1 MRREKFQDPVQE
13 KCWKI
18 RCNHYMD
25 RCSLC
30 PGKHNVVGPSGP
42 EDSDVIFIGEA
53 PGKDEDSQGIPF
65 VGKTGREVNEHYL
78 PLSGL
83 RRSSV
88 RFSNSI
94 RCLPDRPQGRLD
106 LNRDK
111 DRELL
116 ESCVSSGSGI
126 LAELE
131 KGRAKVLVPLGVLA
145 CYALDPDINLELQH
159 GIPLETS
166 WGTVFPMYHPAG
178 GLHEPKKML
187 MIRNDWV
194 RLGKYL
200 KHKLPTHTDQYP
212 ETDYREIGAD
222 ELLTEYLECN
232 DYTHPIACDTEITR
246 KRKPFCLSYS
256 RWPGTGRLIRAGDK
270 DALEI
275 FQLMLNRWEGP
286 ILFHNWLFDSQVVEE
301 MGLSFPHKRIIDT
314 MVRAYHLG
322 NIPQGLKA
330 LSYRLLGMQ
339 MQDFDDLVT
348 PYSAPLCLNYIREAV
363 NHEWPKPEEQTVRDP
378 QGQWKL
384 YKPQSMTTKLKRFL
398 TDYQKHP
405 DKDVFQAWDNWE
417 DSQSQLETVCG
428 EWPGKSI
435 EHVPMD
441 KTIHY
446 ACRDA
451 DATLRLWPILQSMTR
466 QVRRK
471 LSEHWGD

>member
-1 MRREKFQDPVQE
+1 
-13 KCWKI
+13 
-18 RCNHYMD
+18 MD
-25 RCSLC
+25 RCALC
-30 PGKHNVVGPSGP
+30 PAKHNVVPPSGP
-42 EDSDVIFIGEA
+42 EDSDVLFIGEA
-53 PGKDEDSQGIPF
+53 PGKDEDRMGSPF
-65 VGKTGREVNEHYL
+65 IGKTGEEVNRHYL
-78 PLSGL
+78 PLAGL
-83 RRSSV
+83 RRESCH
-88 RFSNSI
+88 FDNSI

-106 LNRDK
+106 IHRDA

-116 ESCVSSGSGI
+116 LSCSSHGV
-126 LAELE
+126 LAGLE
-131 KGRAKVLVPLGVLA
+131 RSLPRLIVPMGVLA

-159 GIPLETS
+159 GIPLMTS

-178 GLHEPKKML
+178 GIHEPKKML

-200 KHKLPTHTDQYP
+200 KGKLKRPVDLFP
-212 ETDYREIGAD
+212 NPDYREITAD
-222 ELLTEYLECN
+222 ELLDDYLACN
-232 DYTHPIACDTEITR
+232 DYTHPIACDTEVTR
-246 KRKPFCLSYS
+246 KREPFCLSYS
-256 RWPGTGRLIRAGDK
+256 TWPGTGRLIRAEDK

-275 FQLMLNRWEGP
+275 FQCMLDRWEGP
-286 ILFHNWLFDSQVVEE
+286 ILFHNWGFDSQVVEK
-301 MGLSFPHKRIIDT
+301 MGLRFPHKRIIDT

-322 NIPQGLKA
+322 NLPQGLKA
-330 LSYRLLGMQ
+330 LAYRLLGMQ

-348 PYSAPLCLNYIREAV
+348 PYSTPLCLSYLREAV

-384 YKPQSMTTKLKRFL
+384 YKPQSMSTKLKRFL

-417 DSQSQLETVCG
+417 DDHKLIEMVCG

-451 DATLRLWPILQSMTR
+451 DATLRLWPVLQGMTR

-471 LSEHWGD
+471 LSEHWSD

>member
-1 MRREKFQDPVQE
+1 V
-13 KCWKI
+13 
-18 RCNHYMD
+18 D
-25 RCSLC
+25 RCALC
-30 PGKHNVVGPSGP
+30 PGKFNVVPPSGP
-42 EDSDVIFIGEA
+42 EDSDVVFIGEA
-53 PGKDEDSQGIPF
+53 PGKDEDRQIIPF
-65 VGKTGREVNEHYL
+65 VGKTGRELNEHYL
-78 PLSGL
+78 PLCGL
-83 RRSSV
+83 RRDAV
-88 RFSNSI
+88 RIGNSI

-106 LNRDK
+106 ISRDK

-116 ESCVSSGSGI
+116 ESCSAEPGGI

-131 KGRAKVLVPLGVLA
+131 KARPRLIVPMGVLA

-200 KHKLPTHTDQYP
+200 KGKLKLSVDPYP
-212 ETDYREIGAD
+212 DTDYREALPD
-222 ELLTEYLECN
+222 ELLEFPACN
-232 DYTHPIACDTEITR
+232 DYTFPLACDTESNR
-246 KRKPFCLSYS
+246 KREPFCLSYS
-256 RWPGTGRLIRAGDK
+256 FCPGTGRLIRAEDTET
-270 DALEI
+270 LSM
-275 FQLMLNRWEGP
+275 FQAMLDHWEGP
-286 ILFHNWLFDSQVVEE
+286 ILFHNWMYDSHVVER
-301 MGLSFPHKRIIDT
+301 MGLRFPHKRIVDT

-322 NIPQGLKA
+322 NLAQGLKA
-330 LSYRLLGMQ
+330 LAYRLLGMR
-339 MQDFDDLVT
+339 MSDFDDVVT
-348 PYSAPLCLNYIREAV
+348 PYSTPLCLSYLREAV
-363 NHEWPKPEEQTVRDP
+363 NHEWPKPDEQTVRDP

-384 YKPQSMTTKLKRFL
+384 YKPQSMGTKLKRFL
-398 TDYQKHP
+398 TDYSKHP

-417 DSQSQLETVCG
+417 DDHAQIEMVCG

-451 DATLRLWPILQSMTR
+451 DATLRLWPVLQGMTR

-471 LSEHWGD
+471 LSEHWED

>member
-1 MRREKFQDPVQE
+1 
-13 KCWKI
+13 
-18 RCNHYMD
+18 MD
-25 RCSLC
+25 RCALC
-30 PGKHNVVGPSGP
+30 PAKHNCVPPSGP
-42 EDSDVIFIGEA
+42 EDSDVLFIGEA
-53 PGKDEDSQGIPF
+53 PGKDEDRLGQPF
-65 VGKTGREVNEHYL
+65 VGKTGEEVNRHYL
-78 PLSGL
+78 PLAGL
-83 RRSSV
+83 KRESCYV
-88 RFSNSI
+88 DNSI

-106 LNRDK
+106 IHRDA

-116 ESCVSSGSGI
+116 LSCSNNGVLRRLQVGGY
-126 LAELE
+126 
-131 KGRAKVLVPLGVLA
+131 KVIVVMGVLA
-145 CYALDPDINLELQH
+145 CYAIDPDINLELQH

-200 KHKLPTHTDQYP
+200 KGKLRVPSDTWPTP
-212 ETDYREIGAD
+212 DYKEIGAD
-222 ELLTEYLECN
+222 ELLTDYLECN
-232 DYTHPIACDTEITR
+232 DYTHPLACDTEVTR
-246 KRKPFCLSYS
+246 KRDPFCLSYS
-256 RWPGTGRLIRAGDK
+256 TFPGTGRLIRAEDK
-270 DALEI
+270 EALEI
-275 FQLMLNRWEGP
+275 FQLMLDRWEGP
-286 ILFHNWLFDSQVVEE
+286 ILFHNWMFDSQVVGK
-301 MGLSFPHKRIIDT
+301 MGLQFPQSRIIDT

-322 NIPQGLKA
+322 NVPQGLKA
-330 LSYRLLGMQ
+330 LAYRLLGMA
-339 MQDFDDLVT
+339 MSDFDDVVS
-348 PYSAPLCLNYIREAV
+348 PYSTPLCLSYLREAV

-384 YKPQSMTTKLKRFL
+384 YKPQSMSTKLKRFL

-417 DSQSQLETVCG
+417 DDHAQIEIVCG

-435 EHVPMD
+435 EHVPIE

-451 DATLRLWPILQSMTR
+451 DATLRLWPVLQGMTR

-471 LSEHWGD
+471 LSEHWED